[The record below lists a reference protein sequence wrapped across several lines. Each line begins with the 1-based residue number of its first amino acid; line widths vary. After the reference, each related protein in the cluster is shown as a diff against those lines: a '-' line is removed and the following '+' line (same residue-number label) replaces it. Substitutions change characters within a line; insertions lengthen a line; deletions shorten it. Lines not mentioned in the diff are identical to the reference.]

1 MSLLIKALDKAEKAQ
16 EEQQKLQKSTRRQ
29 ASNIANGFEDSKGEG
44 ALKLE
49 LEQPSQPSS
58 PAKRVDDERDND
70 NIARAANVFDAK
82 QAPQASI
89 PPLVWLAG
97 LGLLALLG
105 VGFYFYYQLNQLQS
119 PTMVAD
125 QRLTQANQSTSSPLS
140 QNDVS
145 KDGIQIAEAPQAFID
160 TTEKVDVK
168 PNIST
173 GEGSRAPKADMMKL
187 EASQTEKLT
196 SEEELI
202 TPARTQKDIG
212 EASNT
217 GTRSITTQ
225 NVSIASESVSV
236 QISRSR
242 TEQGVNP
249 ALLSAYNAYNAGKD
263 AEAQALYKSVLQKDI
278 RNVDALLGMGAI
290 AERQNRLNDA
300 YGWYG
305 KVLEVEPRNA
315 TALAA
320 YYDIEQNGQTKE
332 QKLKVLIA
340 KNANDFN
347 AQADLGAYYAE
358 QNRWAEAQQSYFEA
372 YRLNATADNA
382 FNLAVSLDQ
391 MNKPKLALPYY
402 QQALDLMHKNPTHA
416 LDESVLQARIQA
428 IQEK

>member
-29 ASNIANGFEDSKGEG
+29 ASNIANGFEDSKGDG

-49 LEQPSQPSS
+49 LEQPSPPPS
-58 PAKRVDDERDND
+58 PAKHIDDERDNE

-82 QAPQASI
+82 QAPQAGI

-97 LGLLALLG
+97 LGLLALLA
-105 VGFYFYYQLNQLQS
+105 VGFYFYYQLNQMQS
-119 PTMVAD
+119 PAMVAN
-125 QRLTQANQSTSSPLS
+125 QRLPQANQSASSSLP
-140 QNDVS
+140 QNDAS
-145 KDGIQIAEAPQAFID
+145 KDELQIAEAPQAFID
-160 TTEKVDVK
+160 TTEKNDVK
-168 PNIST
+168 PNTSAD
-173 GEGSRAPKADMMKL
+173 EGGRYPKVDMMKS
-187 EASQTEKLT
+187 EASQSEKLT

-202 TPARTQKDIG
+202 TPARSQKDIG
-212 EASNT
+212 EPSNV
-217 GTRSITTQ
+217 GSRSITTQ
-225 NVSIASESVSV
+225 GVSIASESISV

-263 AEAQALYKSVLQKDI
+263 TEAQALYKSVLQKDV

-315 TALAA
+315 TALSA
-320 YYDIEQNGQTKE
+320 YYDIEQNGQSKE
-332 QKLKVLIA
+332 QKLKGLIA